1 MKTKSQNVFWL
12 SIFRR
17 PLMSLLILLAIG
29 FVSFGFVGKAVE
41 TIIVW
46 RETNRLEGYYR
57 SIGYIKRDWEL
68 EQTHSFSDAAKLI
81 ESSPYLN
88 YGDLQRTTSAV
99 LDRYQNLDF
108 YLGSQDVPGS
118 VWEGGGVYNLDY
130 WFYGKLLLLEKAVTQ
145 RDGVEYFSGYRMIWE
160 VEEILAGYHDRLW
173 SGKNYVMWIPARYT
187 PDFNQMDPHLNQLEE
202 GNHYL
207 IRAWHH
213 PFGNYA
219 SIGNEIEVENEMEAL
234 NIKALDDADL
244 WFLEVQEGERI
255 DLTLPEYR
263 KIQNE
268 IDRLNQNLSSI
279 LVVGTSDMSA
289 MPSMQT
295 GANSNYLHFGR
306 WLNHDDEVNQ
316 RKVMVISKA
325 FGKTRKVR
333 VGSKVTVTMRSLKD
347 PMFSY
352 IRSDEDI
359 KNWNQYPAQT
369 ITYEVVGIYSN
380 PVMDTLERTDALSSL
395 AYVPNSTFSDDYALQ
410 VADSGIGEYGIAY
423 DFVLNNPRQQ
433 DYFAEEFRP
442 KLKEMGFTLNF
453 LDNNGRNF
461 MAGADPLRRST
472 GIALVLLTVALS
484 ISIALSV
491 FLYLRQQSKNY
502 AISRALGVPS
512 KSSNRQL
519 ILPLLVLGVI
529 GSLVGALLS
538 WVNGHARAAESLSRL
553 PLPSGVMPEPGISAE
568 WGVVFWLFVILILLV
583 VAYIGTRKV
592 THTPVLELLQ
602 NSEGV
607 QKIKVMNPI
616 DVELVKTNLS
626 HLLPEL
632 SDLRTM
638 QGRVNPKIAIKHFSK
653 QQLIRTRTKS
663 LLTIIVAASLLLAL
677 GWIQSLIS
685 NNQKEIARLYA
696 SNPIRI
702 DFFASSKEG
711 FDSLRNNIKNSAV
724 KWAHE
729 TSFIKDS
736 FLTSIH
742 KYQTDGINV
751 KDNQVYTIQHSIFA
765 INSLEEGLLYGNQS
779 IGYGMSFLP
788 GYGEQDLIKSWT
800 EEDFKTKKVPL
811 VVHEKD
817 LEMEGWQLGDEV
829 TLRLARA
836 DKPIP
841 FRIIGS
847 TAGSSWGFTL
857 AADED
862 EDIRTYYPMLTNLSA
877 IEKYFSIPFDYAKAV
892 FFTKPEMNHRL
903 EEFKTLLKDEQAAS
917 MVFPKSVLIWD
928 EELKAVVEPMQQ
940 NLSLMEKLYPFS
952 IIIAG
957 LIGGVLCLSL
967 VLNQAKDTALLR
979 MLGVNKHKIIS
990 MQICQILLLTTI
1002 GLVLGMFLLI
1012 VLRGFGVVQ
1021 WSVGLGG
1028 LVYLVCALLG
1038 SIVGSVL
1045 VVNKKPLELLQV
1057 KE

>member
-1 MKTKSQNVFWL
+1 
-12 SIFRR
+12 
-17 PLMSLLILLAIG
+17 
-29 FVSFGFVGKAVE
+29 
-41 TIIVW
+41 
-46 RETNRLEGYYR
+46 
-57 SIGYIKRDWEL
+57 
-68 EQTHSFSDAAKLI
+68 
-81 ESSPYLN
+81 
-88 YGDLQRTTSAV
+88 
-99 LDRYQNLDF
+99 
-108 YLGSQDVPGS
+108 
-118 VWEGGGVYNLDY
+118 
-130 WFYGKLLLLEKAVTQ
+130 
-145 RDGVEYFSGYRMIWE
+145 MIWK

-187 PDFNQMDPHLNQLEE
+187 PDFDQMDPHLNQLEE

-219 SIGNEIEVENEMEAL
+219 SIGNEIVVENEMEAL

-306 WLNHDDEVNQ
+306 WLSHDDEVNQ

-352 IRSDEDI
+352 VRSDEDI
-359 KNWNQYPAQT
+359 KKWNQYPAQT

-423 DFVLNNPRQQ
+423 DFVLNNPRHQ
-433 DYFAEEFRP
+433 DLFAEEFRS

-472 GIALVLLTVALS
+472 GIALALLMLALS

-519 ILPLLVLGVI
+519 ILPLLILGVI
-529 GSLVGALLS
+529 GSSVGSLLS
-538 WVNGHARAAESLSRL
+538 WVNGHLRAAESLSRL
-553 PLPSGVMPEPGISAE
+553 PLPSGAMPEPGISAG
-568 WGVVFWLFVILILLV
+568 WGVIFWLFVMVVLLV
-583 VAYIGTRKV
+583 SASVGTRKV
-592 THTPVLELLQ
+592 TNTPVLELLEY
-602 NSEGV
+602 SEGV
-607 QKIKVMNPI
+607 QKTKVMNPI

-626 HLLPEL
+626 HLLPEI
-632 SDLRTM
+632 SDLRSM
-638 QGRVNPKIAIKHFSK
+638 QGKVNPKTAIKNFSK
-653 QQLIRTRTKS
+653 NQLIRTRTKS
-663 LLTIIVAASLLLAL
+663 LLTITVAASLLLAL

-711 FDSLRNNIKNSAV
+711 FDSLKNNIKNSAV
-724 KWAHE
+724 KWANE
-729 TSFIKDS
+729 TGFIKDS

-742 KYQTDGINV
+742 KYQTNGVNP
-751 KDNQVYTIQHSIFA
+751 KDNQVYTIQYSIFA

-779 IGYGMSFLP
+779 IGFGMSFLP
-788 GYGEQDLIKSWT
+788 GYGEHDLIKSWT

-817 LEMEGWQLGDEV
+817 LELEGWQLGDEI

-836 DKPIP
+836 DKPIS

-862 EDIRTYYPMLTNLSA
+862 EDIRTYYPILTNLSA
-877 IEKYFSIPFDYAKAV
+877 LERHFSIPFDYAKAV
-892 FFTKPEMNHRL
+892 FFY
-903 EEFKTLLKDEQAAS
+903 
-917 MVFPKSVLIWD
+917 
-928 EELKAVVEPMQQ
+928 KA
-940 NLSLMEKLYPFS
+940 
-952 IIIAG
+952 
-957 LIGGVLCLSL
+957 
-967 VLNQAKDTALLR
+967 
-979 MLGVNKHKIIS
+979 
-990 MQICQILLLTTI
+990 
-1002 GLVLGMFLLI
+1002 
-1012 VLRGFGVVQ
+1012 
-1021 WSVGLGG
+1021 
-1028 LVYLVCALLG
+1028 
-1038 SIVGSVL
+1038 
-1045 VVNKKPLELLQV
+1045 
-1057 KE
+1057 